1 MHSLR
6 LSRLPRLSR
15 LGANTFI
22 AGLLAVALW
31 FASTM
36 GLVHGVIHVQGA
48 PQAAEHTRTASA
60 VAVEV
65 VATVATE
72 AGSVAKVAHATHVT
86 GFAALFADHADGDA
100 QCRLY
105 DQLSHGPAAIAVP
118 LIVLPLV
125 LPTATFDFFQG
136 EVLARWVALFQA
148 RGPPSPR

>member
-1 MHSLR
+1 MHLLR
-6 LSRLPRLSR
+6 LSRLPRLN
-15 LGANTFI
+15 ANPFI
-22 AGLLAVALW
+22 ATLLAVALW

-36 GLVHGVIHVQGA
+36 GLVHGVVHVPGA
-48 PQAAEHTRTASA
+48 TQATEQATKASTDSA
-60 VAVEV
+60 VARQ
-65 VATVATE
+65 
-72 AGSVAKVAHATHVT
+72 SVAKAVRTAHVT

-148 RGPPSPR
+148 RGPPSSR

>member
-6 LSRLPRLSR
+6 LTRLPRL
-15 LGANTFI
+15 GATPLI
-22 AGLLAVALW
+22 AALLAIALW

-36 GLVHGVIHVQGA
+36 GLVHGVVHMPG
-48 PQAAEHTRTASA
+48 
-60 VAVEV
+60 VAQ
-65 VATVATE
+65 ATE
-72 AGSVAKVAHATHVT
+72 QTATGAAPSVTAARSIAKSSRAAHLT

>member
-1 MHSLR
+1 VHLLR
-6 LSRLPRLSR
+6 LSRLPRLS
-15 LGANTFI
+15 ANPLI
-22 AGLLAVALW
+22 AVLLAVALW

-36 GLVHGVIHVQGA
+36 GLVHGVVHVPGA
-48 PQAAEHTRTASA
+48 PQATEQATKAPAASA
-60 VAVEV
+60 VARQ
-65 VATVATE
+65 
-72 AGSVAKVAHATHVT
+72 SVAKAVRTAHFT

-148 RGPPSPR
+148 RGPPSSR

>member
-1 MHSLR
+1 M
-6 LSRLPRLSR
+6 PRIGVNPVL
-15 LGANTFI
+15 AT
-22 AGLLAVALW
+22 LLALALW

-36 GLVHGVIHVQGA
+36 GLVHGVVHLPGV
-48 PQAAEHTRTASA
+48 PQAIAQTGTGGASSPSLPSSA
-60 VAVEV
+60 
-65 VATVATE
+65 
-72 AGSVAKVAHATHVT
+72 AKVVRATHLT

-105 DQLSHGPAAIAVP
+105 DQLSHGSAALSVP

-148 RGPPSPR
+148 RGPPSSR

>member
-6 LSRLPRLSR
+6 LSRLPRL
-15 LGANTFI
+15 GANPSI
-22 AGLLAVALW
+22 AALLAVALW

-36 GLVHGVIHVQGA
+36 GLVHGVVHVAGVA
-48 PQAAEHTRTASA
+48 QATEQATKASTASA
-60 VAVEV
+60 VASQ
-65 VATVATE
+65 
-72 AGSVAKVAHATHVT
+72 SVAKPVRTAHVT
-86 GFAALFADHADGDA
+86 GFAALFADHTDGDA

-148 RGPPSPR
+148 RGPPSSR

>member
-6 LSRLPRLSR
+6 LTRLQR
-15 LGANTFI
+15 LGATPLI
-22 AGLLAVALW
+22 AALLAVALW

-36 GLVHGVIHVQGA
+36 GLVHGVVHGLVLAPGA
-48 PQAAEHTRTASA
+48 SQLAEQTATDASSA
-60 VAVEV
+60 VAERSAVR
-65 VATVATE
+65 VARTA
-72 AGSVAKVAHATHVT
+72 HVT
-86 GFAALFADHADGDA
+86 GFAALFADHSDSDA

-136 EVLARWVALFQA
+136 EALARWVALFQA
-148 RGPPSPR
+148 RGPPSSR

>member
-1 MHSLR
+1 MHALR
-6 LSRLPRLSR
+6 LTRLLRF
-15 LGANTFI
+15 GATPLI
-22 AGLLAVALW
+22 AVLLAIALW

-36 GLVHGVIHVQGA
+36 GLVHGVVHVPGVAQA
-48 PQAAEHTRTASA
+48 TEQAATDVASLA
-60 VAVEV
+60 SVSS
-65 VATVATE
+65 TVA
-72 AGSVAKVAHATHVT
+72 ARPAVKSIRPAHVT
-86 GFAALFADHADGDA
+86 GFAALFADHSDGDA

-118 LIVLPLV
+118 LIVLPLI